1 MGLKPML
8 LSMTG
13 FGRAEVPL
21 GRPPGRAV
29 VEVRSL
35 NHRFLEVEVRLP
47 EGFQPLEEGIR
58 SAVGKAMQRGQ
69 VRVSV
74 SVRSPGRPAQMILQ
88 GDVARRYAAQLR
100 RLKGQLGLS
109 GPITLE
115 TLVSL
120 PQVVQGVEKGQP
132 SAPEWRRVQEGFQ
145 RALRQA
151 VAMRQREGA
160 RTARVLAAVLKSME
174 TLRGRVQRRLP
185 EVERQMRAR
194 FLARLEKALAQAGAA
209 AGAVERPA
217 LLAEASAFAQGGD
230 VSEELARIGSH
241 LTALRGATG
250 GRTMDFLAQE
260 LQREVNTLGTKV
272 RDSQVV
278 RWVVAMK
285 GQIEKLREQAAN
297 IE

>member
-1 MGLKPML
+1 
-8 LSMTG
+8 MTG

-21 GRPPGRAV
+21 APSGRAV

-35 NHRFLEVEVRLP
+35 NHRFLEVEARLP
-47 EGFQPLEEGIR
+47 EGFQPLEEKVR
-58 SAVGKAMQRGQ
+58 SGVGKAMQRGQ

-74 SVRSPGRPAQMILQ
+74 SVKGPARPAQVFLQ
-88 GDVARRYAAQLR
+88 TDLARRYAAQLR
-100 RLKGQLGLS
+100 RLKSQLGLGGEIS
-109 GPITLE
+109 LQAV
-115 TLVSL
+115 LSL
-120 PQVVQGVEKGQP
+120 PQVVAVADKGEP
-132 SAPEWRRVQEGFQ
+132 SKQECRRVQEGFY

-160 RTARVLAAVLKSME
+160 RTAKVLVGIFRALE
-174 TLRGRVQRRLP
+174 RLRGKIQKRLP
-185 EVERQMRAR
+185 EVQRQARER
-194 FLARLEKALAQAGAA
+194 FLARLEKALAYAG
-209 AGAVERPA
+209 GAEKPGRSA
-217 LLAEASAFAQGGD
+217 LLAEASSFAQGGE

-241 LTALRGATG
+241 LAALRGATG
-250 GRTMDFLAQE
+250 GRTIDFLEQE

-278 RWVVAMK
+278 RVVVAMK